1 MKVGI
6 VTLVIEIPSSFSLK
20 DKRRVLNSIKSKLKN
35 RFNISISEIGEK
47 DLWNRAEL
55 GIAII
60 SDNTSFCNEQLGK
73 VMEFIEK
80 FPDIVVLSV
89 NQEMI

>member
-47 DLWNRAEL
+47 DFWNRAEL

-60 SDNTSFCNEQLGK
+60 SDNTSFCNQQLGK

-80 FPDIVVLSV
+80 LPDIVILSV